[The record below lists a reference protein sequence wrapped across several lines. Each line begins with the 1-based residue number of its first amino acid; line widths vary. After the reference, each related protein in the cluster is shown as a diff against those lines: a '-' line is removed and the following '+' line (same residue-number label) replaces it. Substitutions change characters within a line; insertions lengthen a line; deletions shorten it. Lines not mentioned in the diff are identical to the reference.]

1 MKTAKLIVIFIGI
14 IAAFVCGML
23 IAVRGEREPEIEED
37 CKKVDSRGVLPDD
50 SSDSDFE
57 KRTDFFEMAERKLAS
72 ENLTFASVD
81 SLYSEL
87 MVTFGG
93 EDSSGEYGGL
103 GSVPDKI
110 KAYHQV
116 VNILLN
122 GMVEEIKAL
131 DVDNEYMR
139 QLNEC
144 HRNLVLAIYYGD
156 YRKSLPRLYAE
167 KSLIRREMTFF
178 GKESGLNFFINQ
190 RDYGRYTGFND
201 FSYFFSSRN
210 YKPEER

>member
-1 MKTAKLIVIFIGI
+1 MTTAKLIVIFIGI
-14 IAAFVCGML
+14 IAAFVCGV
-23 IAVRGEREPEIEED
+23 IAGRVEREPEIEED

-50 SSDSDFE
+50 HSDSDFE
-57 KRTDFFEMAERKLAS
+57 KRADFFEMAERKLAS

-81 SLYSEL
+81 FLYSEL

-110 KAYHQV
+110 KDYHQV

-156 YRKSLPRLYAE
+156 YRENPPRLYAE
-167 KSLIRREMTFF
+167 KSFIRREMTFF

-201 FSYFFSSRN
+201 FSHFFSSRN